1 MISMIQIF
9 KLAAEKNV
17 SDVHLTAGSSPM
29 LRINGELCKVNVDPL
44 TQEQVKELCYSLLSD
59 EQKSKFENRKSLDFS
74 FLIKGVCRFRGNLF
88 YQKSSV
94 AAVFRVLSNHVPDLD
109 KLGLPPIIN
118 NFAKYPH
125 GLVLVTGPTGAG
137 KSTTLAACVE
147 KINQERAAHILTIE
161 DPIEMIYQHK
171 KSIINQKE
179 VGVDCNSFADG
190 LRDSMRADPDVI
202 LVGEIRDKATA
213 EVALSLAETGHLV
226 FSTLH
231 TNTAPKTIDRIVG
244 MFDIGTRTLIQN
256 QLSTVLQAVISQR
269 LIFSETKG
277 RVPAVEVMLMNPAI
291 RNLVREG
298 KIHQV
303 YSVMQTNV
311 EQGMSTLSMTLA
323 QLVKNG
329 DITVEDA
336 FNASPEKSELYRL
349 LPQKKKYAA

>member
-29 LRINGELCKVNVDPL
+29 LRINGELCKVNIDPL

-59 EQKSKFENRKSLDFS
+59 EQKSKFETKKSLDFS

-94 AAVFRVLSNHVPDLD
+94 AAVFRVLNNHVPELD
-109 KLGLPPIIN
+109 DLGLPATVSE
-118 NFAKYPH
+118 FVKYPH
-125 GLVLVTGPTGAG
+125 GLVLVTGPTGGG

-161 DPIEMIYQHK
+161 DPVEVIYQHK

-179 VGVDCNSFADG
+179 VGVDCDSFADG
-190 LRDSMRADPDVI
+190 LRDAMRADPDVI

-244 MFDIGTRTLIQN
+244 MFDMSSRGLIQN
-256 QLSTVLQAVISQR
+256 QLSTVLQAVVSQR
-269 LIFSETKG
+269 LVPSLAKG
-277 RVPAVEVMLMNPAI
+277 RVPAVEVMLMNSAI

-303 YSVMQTNV
+303 YSVMQTNAD
-311 EQGMSTLSMTLA
+311 QGMCTLNMTLA
-323 QLVKNG
+323 RLVKNG
-329 DITVEDA
+329 DITAAVA
-336 FNASPEKSELYRL
+336 FNATPEKSELNQL
-349 LPQKKKYAA
+349 LPQKKYAA